1 MCLCKL
7 STLKV
12 GGVREG
18 GCSLESAMQIYG
30 NLAPEKLLGILKPID
45 FPFWMLLLK
54 ILIYLSFVPCGGPG
68 KKKESPFH
76 IH

>member
-1 MCLCKL
+1 MQFRISYANIWKS
-7 STLKV
+7 ST
-12 GGVREG
+12 RE
-18 GCSLESAMQIYG
+18 
-30 NLAPEKLLGILKPID
+30 LLGILKPID

-68 KKKESPFH
+68 KKKEFPFH